1 MPLSGLYEKSGLP
14 STPRF
19 TMTHRGSSGMSILL
33 QFCATSLP
41 TETLVEP

>member
-1 MPLSGLYEKSGLP
+1 
-14 STPRF
+14 
-19 TMTHRGSSGMSILL
+19 MTQTDRGSSGMSILL